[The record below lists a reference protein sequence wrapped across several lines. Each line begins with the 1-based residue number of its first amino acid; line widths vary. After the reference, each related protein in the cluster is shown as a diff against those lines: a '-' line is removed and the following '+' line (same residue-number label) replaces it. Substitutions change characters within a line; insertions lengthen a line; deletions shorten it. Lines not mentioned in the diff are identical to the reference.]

1 MIPIFSVESDLSTS
15 DVIDWILYFNEC
27 CFRINNIN
35 DLNSFLEQYPILT
48 IPTTKKNFTSVWY
61 RRRPDVLLPSEIMG
75 DKKSDKDIRNYI
87 YSEQYGLF
95 EAVYSAIEKNRW
107 LNNWEN
113 SSIGKYKQLL
123 IAQNIGLKIP
133 NSAIVNTK
141 KQMLEFVEQ
150 NANVIIKPIQDMS
163 PIEIDGNHY
172 FQYTKSL
179 KNKDIRKLKKTFFPC
194 LLQKEIDKNLEI
206 RVFYIDGRF
215 YSMAICS
222 AFDKQTKMDF
232 RRYND
237 SYPNRVI
244 PYCLPLEIEQKLNSF
259 MMAMSLNCGSI
270 DLILD
275 TIGDY
280 YFLEVNP
287 VGQFGMVSFPCNYYL
302 EREIASFLIQKTNE

>member
-1 MIPIFSVESDLSTS
+1 
-15 DVIDWILYFNEC
+15 
-27 CFRINNIN
+27 
-35 DLNSFLEQYPILT
+35 
-48 IPTTKKNFTSVWY
+48 
-61 RRRPDVLLPSEIMG
+61 MG

-206 RVFYIDGRF
+206 RVFYIITLLFMENILTDNSKQKVCILIKYINGEKLISKIVAMLKMNYSFIINPSSSNPSATILASTARF
-215 YSMAICS
+215 ASMPKAIS
-222 AFDKQTKMDF
+222 RTVQ
-232 RRYND
+232 
-237 SYPNRVI
+237 P
-244 PYCLPLEIEQKLNSF
+244 
-259 MMAMSLNCGSI
+259 
-270 DLILD
+270 
-275 TIGDY
+275 
-280 YFLEVNP
+280 
-287 VGQFGMVSFPCNYYL
+287 
-302 EREIASFLIQKTNE
+302 

>member
-141 KQMLEFVEQ
+141 KQMNKV
-150 NANVIIKPIQDMS
+150 
-163 PIEIDGNHY
+163 
-172 FQYTKSL
+172 L
-179 KNKDIRKLKKTFFPC
+179 KKQVLGRKLPIT
-194 LLQKEIDKNLEI
+194 LLFMENILTDNSKQKVCILIKYINGEKLISYD
-206 RVFYIDGRF
+206 FYKHIST
-215 YSMAICS
+215 Y
-222 AFDKQTKMDF
+222 
-232 RRYND
+232 
-237 SYPNRVI
+237 
-244 PYCLPLEIEQKLNSF
+244 
-259 MMAMSLNCGSI
+259 
-270 DLILD
+270 
-275 TIGDY
+275 
-280 YFLEVNP
+280 
-287 VGQFGMVSFPCNYYL
+287 
-302 EREIASFLIQKTNE
+302 